1 MYQSFCIR
9 PEVVSPDLLM
19 QAINIL
25 NLLFIRSLEL
35 CNRRIKQD
43 RERIDAKYTE
53 IVLYGDYSIIPL
65 FVEHIYFVKKLLSL
79 QEKIHW
85 G

>member
-9 PEVVSPDLLM
+9 PEVVSPDLLT

-53 IVLYGDYSIIPL
+53 IVLYGDYLIIPL
-65 FVEHIYFVKKLLSL
+65 FMEHIYFVKKLLSL
-79 QEKIHW
+79 QEKIYW

>member
-1 MYQSFCIR
+1 
-9 PEVVSPDLLM
+9 M

-53 IVLYGDYSIIPL
+53 IVLYGDYLIIPL
-65 FVEHIYFVKKLLSL
+65 FVEHIYFVKKIAIFAGENSL
-79 QEKIHW
+79 GIVGNPLIRRKA
-85 G
+85 

>member
-1 MYQSFCIR
+1 
-9 PEVVSPDLLM
+9 M
-19 QAINIL
+19 QP
-25 NLLFIRSLEL
+25 
-35 CNRRIKQD
+35 RIKQG

-53 IVLYGDYSIIPL
+53 IVLYGDYLIIPL